1 MLGKHGKQMS
11 EAPTI
16 ATIEEEEDHFES
28 PDEGTSKKRRRIFE
42 DGYNDADEEDELE
55 GDKEEEILEDED
67 QDTISDDS
75 SSSEDTI
82 QHESPIVQKK
92 NNKKAVSDLVPFKLN
107 FAIPLNGADEI
118 VSLLSNISWKDF
130 RSQLAD
136 TLGIAPKSVAVAYR
150 FSTSPTSA
158 RYVHLKSTEH
168 LTELFQTAKKT
179 LKTSRSQKPFYVTI
193 KDLRDE
199 PGKKGKQS
207 KGRKNKKPRKDTD
220 SERSGSDSDDGTTRV
235 NGKNVSSKEKSGPQ
249 WVAQIEKD
257 NACADHPG
265 HACVKTLPNGHHQ
278 LTKSEL
284 SLWAIFL
291 QKGYPSTT
299 APPQHLKLEDAPSKT
314 RATGAP
320 TTSTPQPQPAPQPQ
334 VPFGHAPFM
343 GYPGSFG
350 YSPFAPFP
358 SYPGQHMG
366 QHYHAQGSPPSM
378 SQHRHVQSSPPSMG
392 QHRTGQSSPPSE
404 LDDVKLYPC
413 IREWLQEQDNGEV

>member
-1 MLGKHGKQMS
+1 MVNQREKTKKAKKTPSLSKATAGTKSFPPKLTLKLSKPNLPPVSTVEGAASETDSVRITPPPPIPAKQLRKAVKNAVTMLGKHGKQLPVSTVEGAASETDSVRITPPPPIPAKQLRKAVKKAVTTMLGKHGKQMS

-207 KGRKNKKPRKDTD
+207 KGRKNKKVR
-220 SERSGSDSDDGTTRV
+220 
-235 NGKNVSSKEKSGPQ
+235 Q
-249 WVAQIEKD
+249 
-257 NACADHPG
+257 
-265 HACVKTLPNGHHQ
+265 
-278 LTKSEL
+278 
-284 SLWAIFL
+284 
-291 QKGYPSTT
+291 
-299 APPQHLKLEDAPSKT
+299 
-314 RATGAP
+314 
-320 TTSTPQPQPAPQPQ
+320 
-334 VPFGHAPFM
+334 
-343 GYPGSFG
+343 
-350 YSPFAPFP
+350 
-358 SYPGQHMG
+358 
-366 QHYHAQGSPPSM
+366 
-378 SQHRHVQSSPPSMG
+378 
-392 QHRTGQSSPPSE
+392 
-404 LDDVKLYPC
+404 
-413 IREWLQEQDNGEV
+413 